1 MVRKTKEEA
10 GRTRQQ
16 IVDAARKVFHRNGV
30 SRSTLEQIAREAG
43 VTRGAVYWHFKDKA
57 ELFAAMREDVFD
69 PMRERCDSILF
80 SEQYADPLDA
90 IEASLIE
97 FFRVLKE
104 CPELRQVFEVMVLRC
119 EYVREFVEVRAE
131 ANKPGL
137 EFLEKMKTVYGKA
150 AERGTLRAGLDAETV
165 ALDTWAF
172 VNGLLH
178 VLLGH
183 DFESEFQNRVGAMVS
198 AHVALRRKPSRSQ
211 ETP

>member
-16 IVDAARKVFHRNGV
+16 VIEAARVVFHRNGV

-57 ELFAAMREDVFD
+57 ELFAAMRADIFEPIRD
-69 PMRERCDSILF
+69 RCDSILF
-80 SEQYADPLDA
+80 SEEYENPLDA
-90 IEASLIE
+90 VEASLIE
-97 FFRVLKE
+97 FFSVLRD
-104 CPELRQVFEVMVLRC
+104 CPELRQVFEIMVLRC
-119 EYVREFVEVRAE
+119 EYVGEFAQVRVE

-137 EFLEKMKTVYGKA
+137 EFLEKINNVYAKA
-150 AERGTLRAGLDAETV
+150 ADRGTLRAGLDPETV

-178 VLLGH
+178 VILGCQ
-183 DFESEFQNRVGAMVS
+183 DFEMEFEGRVTAMIS
-198 AHVALRRKPSRSQ
+198 AHMALRRKIQPAG
-211 ETP
+211 

>member
-16 IVDAARKVFHRNGV
+16 IIEAARVVFHRNGV
-30 SRSTLEQIAREAG
+30 NRSTLEQIAREAG

-57 ELFAAMREDVFD
+57 ELFAAMRADAFD
-69 PMRERCDSILF
+69 PMRERCDSILL
-80 SEQYADPLDA
+80 SDAYENPLDA
-90 IEASLIE
+90 VEAALIE
-97 FFRVLKE
+97 FFSVLKD
-104 CPELRQVFEVMVLRC
+104 CPELRQVFEIMVLRC
-119 EYVREFVEVRAE
+119 EYVGEFAEVRAE

-137 EFLEKMKTVYGKA
+137 EFLDKIKNAYAKA
-150 AERGTLRAGLDAETV
+150 AARGTLRAGLEPETV

-183 DFESEFQNRVGAMVS
+183 DFETQFQDRVAAMIS
-198 AHVALRRKPSRSQ
+198 AHMALRRQTPPSQ
-211 ETP
+211 

>member
-10 GRTRQQ
+10 RRTRKQ
-16 IVDAARKVFHRNGV
+16 IVDAARAVFHRNGV

-69 PMRERCDSILF
+69 PMRERLDSILF
-80 SEQYADPLDA
+80 AEDYADPLDA
-90 IEASLIE
+90 VEASLME
-97 FFRVLKE
+97 LFRVLE
-104 CPELRQVFEVMVLRC
+104 DCPDLRQVFEIMVLRC
-119 EYVREFVEVRAE
+119 EYVGEFAGVRAE
-131 ANKPGL
+131 ANRPAL
-137 EFLEKMKTVYGKA
+137 DFLEKMKAAYHKA
-150 AERGTLRAGLDAETV
+150 DARGTLRAGLDPETL

-183 DFESEFQNRVGAMVS
+183 DFERQFQSRVRPMIS
-198 AHVALRRKPSRSQ
+198 AHMALRRP
-211 ETP
+211 E

>member
-16 IVDAARKVFHRNGV
+16 IIDAARKVFHRNGV

-69 PMRERCDSILF
+69 PMRERLDSILF
-80 SEQYADPLDA
+80 SDAYENPLDA
-90 IEASLIE
+90 IEASLTE
-97 FFRVLKE
+97 LFRVLE
-104 CPELRQVFEVMVLRC
+104 DCPDLRQVFEIMVLRC
-119 EYVREFVEVRAE
+119 EYVGEFAGVRAE
-131 ANKPGL
+131 AAKPGL
-137 EFLEKMKTVYGKA
+137 EFLEKITSAYGNA
-150 AERGTLRAGLDAETV
+150 AAKGSLRTGLDAETV

-178 VLLGH
+178 ALLGH
-183 DFESEFQNRVGAMVS
+183 DLEVQFQSQVGQMIS
-198 AHVALRRKPSRSQ
+198 AHMALRRPEPAARKH
-211 ETP
+211 